1 MQQRAA
7 KFSKKAEANAPAFA
21 SISASDII
29 RVSKPPRLVPLELSP
44 LLAPFKRHGR
54 LALRLEY
61 VPQMARLS
69 AGRNNGDGS
78 WSLASDELEGL
89 IYQVP
94 ENLAREHT
102 LLLRVMSFKDGDAST
117 LKILHIP
124 VGFEKVADPAAED
137 QAETASPETSD
148 PILHNE
154 LGRMQSLFAVR
165 ESDLAELRAALAQA
179 RSEKD
184 AALAQARAA
193 WDAELLERVSQ
204 AVAKAKADW
213 QLEHNSLLAAQA
225 EARIQHQTQ
234 QKAAQDQAR
243 WREQTE
249 QRVTAERQR
258 WKAESLNELAKAIAE
273 ERQLWQ
279 AEADR
284 RFEAER
290 QGWKS
295 DSLNELTKAI
305 TDERGH
311 WQAQTEQR
319 IEAERS
325 RWAAESQN
333 SATRL
338 VAEAREQWL
347 AQSEQR
353 LETERRRWQAES
365 RQELTQAIA
374 QERALWQG
382 QADQR
387 IQTERLGWE
396 TEKQS
401 QIARAVGEERDY
413 WQAQTEQRIETERQ
427 RWKTETL
434 AVLSE
439 AEARWK
445 ADEASRSAALLAEGR
460 AQAARALAD
469 ASEKCRAL
477 ELALEASHAQ
487 AKNAVEAGVPDAA
500 DAQEN
505 LTRTQALLAERELE
519 LAIQRRAA
527 EEERQRGR
535 QGLETALAQAA
546 EIWKKQEDAR
556 FAELSAQSAT
566 QAEALASATSRVE
579 AAELALAEAKNAVP
593 GRWDDAYVDGLR
605 RDISTLRTTL
615 VNREVELGRVR
626 KALED
631 TRPPRMQNTPSLPVQ
646 GGFRKALD
654 MAAEEDTGAKRGLVR
669 EFFMVVCVV
678 APVFLFYPYLEG
690 YLPDNVRIA
699 VHSMTGGLLGN
710 VAYAPP
716 VQLAVAP
723 PPPPA
728 VKRPTAIVAR
738 SANLRAIPALKGSV
752 VATLERGAPVAV
764 LGQSGNWTE
773 VETRPGDAKT
783 KALRGF
789 VYSTY
794 LKSEAS
800 SVRP

>member
-1 MQQRAA
+1 MQQRAT
-7 KFSKKAEANAPAFA
+7 KFSRKPEANAPAFA

-29 RVSKPPRLVPLELSP
+29 RVAKPPRSVPLELAP
-44 LLAPFKRHGR
+44 LLAPYKRHGR
-54 LALRLEY
+54 LSLRLEY

-89 IYQVP
+89 MYQVP
-94 ENLAREHT
+94 GNQAREHT

-124 VGFEKVADPAAED
+124 VGFEEVVEPAGED
-137 QAETASPETSD
+137 EAETAGPETSD

-193 WDAELLERVSQ
+193 WDAELLERMSQ
-204 AVAKAKADW
+204 AVAKAKDDW

-225 EARIQHQTQ
+225 EAQIQHQTQ
-234 QKAAQDQAR
+234 QKAAQDQAH
-243 WREQTE
+243 WQEQTE

-273 ERQLWQ
+273 ARQLWQ

-290 QGWKS
+290 QRWKS

-305 TDERGH
+305 TDERAH
-311 WQAQTEQR
+311 WQGQTEQR

-333 SATRL
+333 TAARL
-338 VAEAREQWL
+338 VAQAREQWL

-353 LETERRRWQAES
+353 LETER

-396 TEKQS
+396 TEKQN
-401 QIARAVGEERDY
+401 QVAKAVGEERDY

-469 ASEKCRAL
+469 ASEKCRML

-487 AKNAVEAGVPDAA
+487 AKNTVDAGGAGAA
-500 DAQEN
+500 DAQKT

-527 EEERQRGR
+527 EEERERGR

-556 FAELSAQSAT
+556 FTELSAKSAA
-566 QAEALASATSRVE
+566 QAEALASAASRVE
-579 AAELALAEAKNAVP
+579 AAELALAEAKNAMP

-605 RDISTLRTTL
+605 RDISTLRATL

-654 MAAEEDTGAKRGLVR
+654 MAAEEDTGAERSLVR
-669 EFFMVVCVV
+669 EFFIVVCVV

-738 SANLRAIPALKGSV
+738 SANLRALPAVKGSV
-752 VATLERGAPVAV
+752 VATLERGTPIAV
-764 LGQSGNWTE
+764 LGQNGNWTE

-794 LKSEAS
+794 LKNEAPAGS
-800 SVRP
+800 R